1 MRNSFRGAPEAQDRP
16 DDNRITGKQIQVAFF
31 TIMLM
36 ALCYGITK
44 TFIIPEIKI
53 WQYAAIDVM
62 GSGSY
67 RLVKYMLKTK

>member
-1 MRNSFRGAPEAQDRP
+1 MRNTFRGAPEAQDRE
-16 DDNRITGKQIQVAFF
+16 DNRITAKQIQVGIF
-31 TIMLM
+31 TIALM

-53 WQYAAIDVM
+53 WQYAVIDLM

-67 RLVKYMLKTK
+67 RLIKYMLKVK